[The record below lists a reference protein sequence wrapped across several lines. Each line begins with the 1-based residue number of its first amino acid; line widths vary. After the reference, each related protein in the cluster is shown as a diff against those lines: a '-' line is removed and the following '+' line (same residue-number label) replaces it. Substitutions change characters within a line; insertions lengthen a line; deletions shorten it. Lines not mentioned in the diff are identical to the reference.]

1 MLLCRRRKTWVR
13 ARNGRD
19 SPNGV
24 TTLFLS
30 VAPVNLELGCRL
42 DELGDVVA
50 AEERPGTLP
59 SSGRAVGGLC
69 AEKSRTPPANG
80 VGSDGQGS
88 LCCRMGKLESPKG
101 RGKPALKGLW
111 LRGWVIQDFG
121 QGVDAR
127 RVGRIF
133 CCGGTFFEGWRHML
147 QLCQFVFV
155 HVGRFGAL
163 DRFA

>member
-1 MLLCRRRKTWVR
+1 MR

-59 SSGRAVGGLC
+59 SSGRAFGWLYAG
-69 AEKSRTPPANG
+69 EKQNPAG
-80 VGSDGQGS
+80 ERCRFGWAGFDILSDG
-88 LCCRMGKLESPKG
+88 K
-101 RGKPALKGLW
+101 
-111 LRGWVIQDFG
+111 
-121 QGVDAR
+121 AR
-127 RVGRIF
+127 ETNRAG
-133 CCGGTFFEGWRHML
+133 
-147 QLCQFVFV
+147 
-155 HVGRFGAL
+155 
-163 DRFA
+163 